1 MKRFIYFFTACL
13 LAFNVVAQTKI
24 ELALEALNSGDDATV
39 VQYTTE
45 ILAEQPKNTPA
56 LTLRASANSR
66 LGNFDA
72 AFSDINAA
80 IKHWRKKYEAEV
92 TLSDLYLTR
101 SYLYV
106 AIGDEAAALADMD
119 VAVKKGGRNA
129 AEYYDKRADFYV
141 ERDFYDLAEADYHM
155 AAKKNPDN
163 VDYQV
168 KEGLAILLQGRVE
181 EAEKRLEKL
190 VKLYPLNAEA
200 QRWYAYVFYLKE
212 DYKSSI
218 DQYIKYMAMADQM
231 DLTVFIK
238 SSKQEFDYAIDA
250 ITAQMKL
257 ENDNYFWDYIRAR
270 VYRENR
276 HFVEALTDLKRIEEH
291 LGVETLETFVLE
303 EMAVNYEQLEEFP
316 QSIYYYSIL
325 IDQNEENSVAEVYY
339 NLKRANVYCYMGEAD
354 KALEDC
360 EKALRTSM
368 DYAPWAYYLKGRA
381 EELKKEYEAAILD
394 YTQSLAY
401 VENNQYAHLK
411 RGKLYLMYRQDTV
424 SAMQDFERVL
434 ELDTVVVSSSCR
446 HYALMY
452 LGRTA
457 EAKAWMADILE
468 RYSDRPVH
476 YCDAACLYACMGEA
490 EEAMKY
496 LRQGLE
502 MGYRNLRHFEIDSDF
517 DSLRDRPD
525 FKELINTY
533 KQKASEEK
541 RN

>member
-1 MKRFIYFFTACL
+1 MKRFIYFFAACL

-24 ELALEALNSGDDATV
+24 ELALEALNNGDDATV

-45 ILAEQPKNTPA
+45 ILNEQPKNSSA
-56 LTLRASANSR
+56 LGMRATAYFR
-66 LGNFDA
+66 LGDMEA
-72 AFSDINAA
+72 AFPDINAA
-80 IKHWRKKYEAEV
+80 IKYWRKEYESEV
-92 TLSDLYLTR
+92 KLSDLYLVR
-101 SYLYV
+101 SYMYV
-106 AIGDEAAALADMD
+106 ALGDEVAALADLNA
-119 VAVKKGGRNA
+119 AVKKGGRNA
-129 AEYYDKRADFYV
+129 AEYYDERADFYV
-141 ERDFYDLAEADYHM
+141 ERDFYDLAEADYRM

-190 VKLYPLNAEA
+190 VKYYPLNAEA
-200 QRWYAYVFYLKE
+200 QRWYAYIFYLKE
-212 DYKSSI
+212 DYKSNI
-218 DQYIKYMAMADQM
+218 DQYIKYMSMVDQV
-231 DLTVFIK
+231 DLTIFIE
-238 SSKQEFDYAIDA
+238 SSMQEFDYAIKA
-250 ITAQMKL
+250 ITAQMEL
-257 ENDNYFWDYIRAR
+257 DQTWYFWDYVRAR
-270 VYRENR
+270 VYREN
-276 HFVEALTDLKRIEEH
+276 HHYEEALADLKTMEEKYGIES
-291 LGVETLETFVLE
+291 LEIYVLA
-303 EMAVNYEQLEEFP
+303 EMAYIYEELEMFP
-316 QSIYYYSIL
+316 QALYYNSVIISRNEENNEPEIYYY
-325 IDQNEENSVAEVYY
+325 
-339 NLKRANVYCYMGEAD
+339 LKRANIYCHVGEAD

-360 EKALRTSM
+360 ETVMLASM
-368 DYAPWAYYLKGRA
+368 DYAGLVYYLKGRA
-381 EELKKEYEAAILD
+381 NELKKEYDAALLD

-468 RYSDRPVH
+468 RYPDRPVH

-502 MGYRNLRHFEIDSDF
+502 MGYRNFKHFEIDSDF
-517 DSLRDRPD
+517 DSLRERPD